1 MNARNAVNA
10 MKERRRRRTLLRPKT
25 QRRRIGMDTQPI
37 IEHLAQL
44 RRLAL
49 AKYEAD
55 PLPTGEAARRALD
68 EEIEAQGLKAAVAD
82 LETRGYAVLP
92 PGKAKPVAF
101 FDELRETLLQLAQ
114 DDTSRNLGAESGLG
128 NTLFHLLP
136 RARIVEEAVLAPA
149 PLALVTYLLGHRA
162 KLSQSTGLIKDASA
176 KPLALHA
183 DHSGKIPA
191 PWPSVAQYC
200 NVTWVTTDY
209 TRENGAV
216 CVWPGRHR
224 FCRPVPADL
233 VMAHDREEVD
243 VLEVPKGSVI
253 VWHGSLWHGAV
264 PRTTG
269 GQRVTL
275 VLPHVRDHV
284 QAQEMYWA
292 TTTAEMVERN
302 PTRFCALMGLYS
314 AYPWLQDGPPPT
326 LALSARSGNQ
336 FE

>member
-1 MNARNAVNA
+1 MR
-10 MKERRRRRTLLRPKT
+10 ECSRRRTLRGPDAAT
-25 QRRRIGMDTQPI
+25 SNRMNTQPL
-37 IEHLAQL
+37 IEHLTEL
-44 RRLAL
+44 RELAL

-55 PLPTGEAARRALD
+55 PLPTGEAARKALD
-68 EEIEAQGLKAAVAD
+68 REIEAQGLKAAVAD
-82 LETRGYAVLP
+82 LETKGYAVLS
-92 PGKAKPVAF
+92 PGTVKPLAF
-101 FDELRETLLQLAQ
+101 FDELRETLLRLAE
-114 DDTSRNLGAESGLG
+114 DDSSRNLGAESGLG

-136 RARIVEEAVLAPA
+136 RARIIEEALLAPA
-149 PLALVTYLLGHRA
+149 PLALVTYLLGYRA

-216 CVWPGRHR
+216 CVWPGSHR

-233 VMAHDREEVD
+233 VMAHDRDEVD

-284 QAQEMYWA
+284 QAQELYWA
-292 TTTAEMVERN
+292 TTTPEMVERN
-302 PTRFCALMGLYS
+302 GTRFCALMGLYS

-326 LALSARSGNQ
+326 LALSARSGSQ

>member
-1 MNARNAVNA
+1 M
-10 MKERRRRRTLLRPKT
+10 TL
-25 QRRRIGMDTQPI
+25 DTKALTN
-37 IEHLAQL
+37 HLAEL
-44 RRLAL
+44 RGVAM
-49 AKYEAD
+49 AKYAAE
-55 PLPTGEAARRALD
+55 PLPTGEEARAAIERELAALD
-68 EEIEAQGLKAAVAD
+68 LKAHVGD
-82 LETRGYAVLP
+82 LETNGYTVLA
-92 PGKAKPVAF
+92 PGVAKPLAF
-101 FDELRETLLQLAQ
+101 FDELRETLLRLAR
-114 DDTSRNLGAESGLG
+114 DDRSLDLGPESGLG
-128 NTLFHLLP
+128 QTLFHLLP
-136 RARIVEEAVLAPA
+136 KARIFEQALTAPA
-149 PLALVTYLLGHRA
+149 PLALVTYLLGYRA

-216 CVWPGRHR
+216 CVWPGSHR
-224 FCRPVPADL
+224 FCRPVPPEL
-233 VMAHDREEVD
+233 TMAHDRDEVE
-243 VLEVPKGSVI
+243 VLEVAKGSVI

-264 PRTTG
+264 PRRTE

-292 TTTAEMVERN
+292 TTTPAMLERN
-302 PTRFCALMGLYS
+302 NSRFCALMGLYS
-314 AYPWLQDGPPPT
+314 AYPWLDDGPPET
-326 LALSARSGNQ
+326 LALAARSGSQ